1 MFFLMESPYAYIFGS
16 VLLVSIVSLVGVV
29 ILSLNEKLLKRV
41 LLYLVSF
48 STGALLGNV
57 FLHFLPEI
65 AQHGEHFADAMLFVL
80 LGILLSF
87 AIEQFIHWRHCHS
100 LECRARIHPVGS
112 LILIGDAA
120 HNIIDGVLIAT
131 SYLVS
136 IPLGIATTT
145 AVLLHEIPQEFG
157 DFAVLLHSGMTKGKA
172 LFFNFL
178 SALTAFIGVFIVL
191 GLAMNVHGIEEMLL
205 PLAAGN
211 FLYIAGSD
219 LIPELHK
226 ETHFKSSLLQLLC
239 MIAGIVLMYVLAT
252 SHGIH

>member
-1 MFFLMESPYAYIFGS
+1 MFFLMNSPYVYIFGS
-16 VLLVSIVSLVGVV
+16 VFLVSIVSLVGVV
-29 ILSLNEKLLKRV
+29 ILSFNEKLLKRV

-57 FLHFLPEI
+57 FLHFIPEI
-65 AQHGEHFADAMLFVL
+65 AHHGEHIEEAMLFVL

-87 AIEQFIHWRHCHS
+87 VIEQFIHWRHCHS
-100 LECRARIHPVGS
+100 LECKARIHPVGP

-120 HNIIDGVLIAT
+120 HNIIDGILITT
-131 SYLVS
+131 SYLIN

-157 DFAVLLHSGMTKGKA
+157 DFAVLIHSGMSKGKA
-172 LFFNFL
+172 LFLNFL

-191 GLAMNVHGIEEMLL
+191 WLSMNMQGIEEMLL

-226 ETHFKSSLLQLLC
+226 ETHFKSSVLQLMC
-239 MIAGIVLMYVLAT
+239 MIAGIALMYVFVT